1 MVGRKDLFFLLL
13 FLGLSI
19 IISYGIKNVSTK
31 NGNYI
36 TVKGIIKKEILLTS
50 SGLNLQYDLNG
61 DMGNGSIKVNNLKL
75 SKIKNFFIKC

>member
-19 IISYGIKNVSTK
+19 IISYGIKNVNTK

-36 TVKGIIKKEILLTS
+36 TKGISKKEILLIS
-50 SGLNLQYDLNG
+50 SSLNLQYDLNG
-61 DMGNGSIKVNNLKL
+61 YMGNGSIKVNNLKL
-75 SKIKNFFIKC
+75 SKIKTFY

>member
-19 IISYGIKNVSTK
+19 IISYGIKNVNTK

-36 TVKGIIKKEILLTS
+36 TKGISKKEILLIS
-50 SGLNLQYDLNG
+50 SSLNLQYDLNG
-61 DMGNGSIKVNNLKL
+61 YMGNGSIKVNNLKL

>member
-1 MVGRKDLFFLLL
+1 MVGRKDLFFLPL

-36 TVKGIIKKEILLTS
+36 TKGISKKEILLTS
-50 SGLNLQYDLNG
+50 SSLNLQYDLNG
-61 DMGNGSIKVNNLKL
+61 DMDNGSIKVNNLKL

>member
-36 TVKGIIKKEILLTS
+36 AKGISKKEILLTS
-50 SGLNLQYDLNG
+50 SSLNLQYDLNG
-61 DMGNGSIKVNNLKL
+61 DMDNGSIKVNNLKL

>member
-19 IISYGIKNVSTK
+19 IISYGIKNVNTK

-36 TVKGIIKKEILLTS
+36 TKGISKKEILLIS
-50 SGLNLQYDLNG
+50 SSLNLQYDLNG